1 MAEGLRAEP
10 LREKV
15 KDALLERILS
25 GELRPGAD
33 INENRLADELGV
45 SRTPL
50 REALHSLRGERLIAN
65 RPGRG
70 FLVAPLDLEEAE
82 NLYEATG
89 MLESCIL
96 EEWGAPDADALEE
109 MRALTDRRER
119 ESDDPRRNVEFDWR
133 WHDLALS
140 ACRNQ
145 VLLDLVD
152 RVKTRVLRYELLY
165 QLDLDRVESA
175 LESHREI
182 ERLLADGEIA
192 AAAAELRRQWMTGV
206 RIAEALVD

>member
-96 EEWGAPDADALEE
+96 EEWGAPDADALGE
-109 MRALTDRRER
+109 MRALTDRRKR